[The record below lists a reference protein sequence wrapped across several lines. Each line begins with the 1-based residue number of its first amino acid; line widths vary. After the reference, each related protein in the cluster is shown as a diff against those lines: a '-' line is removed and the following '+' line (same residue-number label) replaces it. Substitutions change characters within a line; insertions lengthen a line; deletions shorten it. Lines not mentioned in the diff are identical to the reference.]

1 MLLLRLPLDLGLLEL
16 STVCVGLHLPLAV
29 LVLFQLALLE
39 ELSKQVLRLERL
51 LSLSLL
57 KLKSLLE
64 ISVLPLQLVCS
75 LCFAKLF
82 FFQLSDLG
90 SSAPALRPN
99 LQHVDSLPVRSC
111 KVQTQ

>member
-1 MLLLRLPLDLGLLEL
+1 M
-16 STVCVGLHLPLAV
+16 

-64 ISVLPLQLVCS
+64 LSVLLLKLLSPLFLAQLLFLQLS
-75 LCFAKLF
+75 E
-82 FFQLSDLG
+82 LG
-90 SSAPALRPN
+90 SSAPALRPD

>member
-1 MLLLRLPLDLGLLEL
+1 MF
-16 STVCVGLHLPLAV
+16 
-29 LVLFQLALLE
+29 VLFQLTLFE
-39 ELSKQVLRLERL
+39 ELSKQVFCLESVLR
-51 LSLSLL
+51 LSLL

-64 ISVLPLQLVCS
+64 ISVLPLQFVCS
-75 LCFAKLF
+75 LCFAKLL

-99 LQHVDSLPVRSC
+99 LQHVDSLPVSSC